1 MFNLKKG
8 ELEMKELVIKVVVS
22 EEKYNEMIENLKI
35 VSGWDSKEELEVYI
49 SSGLENE
56 IENNVYGFLFD

>member
-8 ELEMKELVIKVVVS
+8 ELEMKELSIKVVVS

-35 VSGWDSKEELEVYI
+35 VSGWDSVY
-49 SSGLENE
+49 
-56 IENNVYGFLFD
+56 

>member
-8 ELEMKELVIKVVVS
+8 ELEMKELSIKVVVS

-35 VSGWDSKEELEVYI
+35 VF
-49 SSGLENE
+49 GLLKWMPLRGSHN
-56 IENNVYGFLFD
+56 

>member
-1 MFNLKKG
+1 MFNLEKG
-8 ELEMKELVIKVVVS
+8 ELEMKELSIKVVVS

>member
-49 SSGLENE
+49 SSGL
-56 IENNVYGFLFD
+56 

>member
-8 ELEMKELVIKVVVS
+8 ELEMKELSIKVVVS

>member
-8 ELEMKELVIKVVVS
+8 ELEMIELSIKVVVS
-22 EEKYNEMIENLKI
+22 EEKYKEMIENLKI

-56 IENNVYGFLFD
+56 IEDNVYGFLFD